1 MPPVLLINP
10 NGSHA
15 ATEAMCAIARRHL
28 SYVTGWT
35 NPDGPQMILSAEGL
49 ASAGAQITR
58 AVLPKARAV
67 VVAAFGD
74 PGADVLAARLPC
86 PVFGIGAAAARA
98 AAAGGAHFAVA
109 TTTPDLRPAIDA
121 LMAAEGRAP
130 LYRGCFFTQGDPLAL
145 FDDPSGLDAALAT
158 ACEEAVRAGASR
170 VIIGGGPLAEAAAR
184 IAGCVKADLV
194 QPVPE
199 AARAVLRALG

>member
-15 ATEAMCAIARRHL
+15 ATEAMCAIARRYL
-28 SYVTGWT
+28 PDVTGWT
-35 NPDGPQMILSAEGL
+35 NPNGPRMILTPEAL
-49 ASAGAQITR
+49 ASAGAQVARAALPKGR
-58 AVLPKARAV
+58 AVI
-67 VVAAFGD
+67 VAAFGD
-74 PGADVLAARLPC
+74 PGADVLAARLAC
-86 PVFGIGAAAARA
+86 PVVGIGAAAARA

-109 TTTPDLRPAIDA
+109 TTTPDLGPAIDA

-130 LYRGCFFTQGDPLAL
+130 LYRGCFVTNGDPLAL
-145 FDDPSGLDAALAT
+145 ILDPDGLDAALVA
-158 ACEEAVRAGASR
+158 ACDEAVQAGASR

-184 IAGCVKADLV
+184 IAGRVGAQLV

-199 AARAVLRALG
+199 AAQAVLRALG

>member
-28 SYVTGWT
+28 PDVTGWT

-49 ASAGAQITR
+49 ASAAAQITR
-58 AVLPKARAV
+58 AVLPEARAV

-74 PGADVLAARLPC
+74 PGADVLAARLSC

-98 AAAGGAHFAVA
+98 AAAGRAHFAVA
-109 TTTPDLRPAIDA
+109 TTTPGLVPAIDA
-121 LMAAEGRAP
+121 LMSSESRTP
-130 LYRGCFFTQGDPLAL
+130 FYRGCFITDGDPLAL
-145 FDDPSGLDAALAT
+145 IDDPGGLDAALVA
-158 ACEEAVRAGASR
+158 ACDEAVRAGASR

-184 IAGCVKADLV
+184 IARRVGAQLV

-199 AARAVLRALG
+199 AAQAVLRALS